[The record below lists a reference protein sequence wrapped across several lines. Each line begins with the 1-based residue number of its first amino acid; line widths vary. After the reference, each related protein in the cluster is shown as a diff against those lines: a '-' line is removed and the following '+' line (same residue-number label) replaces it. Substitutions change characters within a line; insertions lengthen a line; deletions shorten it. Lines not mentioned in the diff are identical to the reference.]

1 MFNPLMT
8 PPQLIAAAEKLNA
21 AFSPS
26 PLVVLAAPVGG
37 HPRLAGLGEAPDC
50 HPKNAHFENIRVR
63 FFSPGCGSQLSGG
76 LVKGR
81 PMNSVRLS
89 QLDWTQTKLIITG

>member
-8 PPQLIAAAEKLNA
+8 PPQLIAAAEKLNV

-37 HPRLAGLGEAPDC
+37 HPRLTGLGEAHDC
-50 HPKNAHFENIRVR
+50 HPKNAHFENIPLLDV
-63 FFSPGCGSQLSGG
+63 
-76 LVKGR
+76 GR
-81 PMNSVRLS
+81 RCQVALRKDDP
-89 QLDWTQTKLIITG
+89 